1 MRRSFI
7 AVLAAGALTLSACGG
22 NTDSGS
28 EESPAAEATTSAA
41 EATEAAP
48 ASVEVEDNNGK
59 YTIAV
64 PPKSVVA
71 TDNRTF
77 ETLADWGVELKAAS
91 EKGWIDEKACVLEAL
106 LGCVRA
112 GADAIITY
120 YAKDV
125 AQWLQE
131 DTQ

>member
-64 PPKSVVA
+64 PPKSVV
-71 TDNRTF
+71 
-77 ETLADWGVELKAAS
+77 TLPVPLNVVSS
-91 EKGWIDEKACVLEAL
+91 EPGP
-106 LGCVRA
+106 VRMGSA
-112 GADAIITY
+112 
-120 YAKDV
+120 
-125 AQWLQE
+125 
-131 DTQ
+131 